1 MQIIGVKA
9 GGFRTSLPSKTV
21 GRAFRLIWK
30 SRFHDDRTMAL
41 TNSMSV
47 QRFRTARRDKLSFQK
62 TNEYFHKYCLC
73 LPKEI
78 TNSMRLFNGQVMYLE
93 QKENRCV
100 LRPEMR
106 NQDDHRIK
114 INEAVT
120 RRINGKTYTVTRFTI
135 PNRVAKALRI
145 DKGDTVDVYEGRDGI
160 VMRF

>member
-9 GGFRTSLPSKTV
+9 GGFRTRLPSKTV

-78 TNSMRLFNGQVMYLE
+78 TNSMRLFNGQVMYL
-93 QKENRCV
+93 QHDGNQCV

-106 NQDDHRIK
+106 SEGDLKIK

-120 RRINGKTYTVTRFTI
+120 RRINGKTYTVTRFTL
-135 PNRVAKALRI
+135 PNKMVETIGI
-145 DKGDTVDVYEGRDGI
+145 DKGDTVDVYESRDGI